1 MSINATQLKAE
12 LGAYARTNNK
22 EIRSM
27 AYGKSVTAKF
37 MRTVPSV
44 KGKFPALQAITGH
57 VVQAFSAVW
66 TPLGVTK
73 FKVNELKNYRQKV
86 NYPLR
91 PDDIQAGWLAH
102 LYEENKKPQDM
113 PISKYII
120 NDQLMPK
127 VVEDREVLLC
137 RGVYDATKPQEF
149 GKSMDGVEEI
159 IRQGLQANSANPV
172 FQIPMEAITV
182 ANITDQVTEFE
193 LALPE
198 VLKPLLKRIFMSTS
212 NLERYRLDYFKK
224 YGAYPSYTENKGYT
238 TILGNRELIGL
249 PGLAGSDLIFSTPDE
264 NFLRLI
270 DLNDEP
276 VITDVQAQDYDVK
289 IFMEWWEGV
298 QFWTNQMVVAGVI
311 GGNVTGLAPAG
322 ANEEYYGQPALVAQP

>member
-1 MSINATQLKAE
+1 MGINATQLKAE

-22 EIRSM
+22 EVRTM
-27 AYGKSVTAKF
+27 AYQKSVTAGY
-37 MRTVPSV
+37 MRTIAAI

-57 VVQAFSAVW
+57 VVQGFVAAW
-66 TPLGVTK
+66 NPLGVTE
-73 FKVNELKNYRQKV
+73 FRVNELVNYRQKV
-86 NYPLR
+86 NYPIR
-91 PDDIQAGWLAH
+91 PDDIQASWLAH

-120 NDQLMPK
+120 DTQLMTK
-127 VVEDREVLLC
+127 VKADREHLLC
-137 RGVYDATKPQEF
+137 RGVYDANNLGVF
-149 GKSMDGVEEI
+149 GKSMNGIVKVIEN
-159 IRQGLQANSANPV
+159 GLAANSENPV
-172 FQIPMEAITV
+172 YQIPMVAVTV

-198 VLKPLLKRIFMSTS
+198 TIKEYLKKIYMSSS
-212 NLERYRLDYFKK
+212 NLEKYRLDYFKK
-224 YGAYPSYTENKGYT
+224 YGSYPSYTENKGFV

-249 PGLAGSDLIFSTPDE
+249 PGLNGSDLIFSTPDE

-298 QFWTNQMVVAGVI
+298 AFWTNQMVCAGVI
-311 GGNVTGLAPAG
+311 GGTVTGLAPAG
-322 ANEEYYGQPALVAQP
+322 ANEKYYNTPAVVAQP